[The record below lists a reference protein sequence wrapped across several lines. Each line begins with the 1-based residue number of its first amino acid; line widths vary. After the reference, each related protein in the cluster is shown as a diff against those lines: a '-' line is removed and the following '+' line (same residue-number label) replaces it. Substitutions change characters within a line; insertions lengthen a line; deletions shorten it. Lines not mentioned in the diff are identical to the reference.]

1 MPGRGGAGFVTL
13 RCARHVLNP
22 HSPPCRGRPR
32 CITAAQRV
40 GTGGA
45 SDGCARTEPSAP
57 WALRAG
63 PRSAPPGCRHGARR
77 RSCRSPERPATPH
90 VGSHDEHTLGP
101 APRCVERAHRRREG
115 GVARRARLPGRP
127 HAPRLGTPARRHAAT
142 AHRSAS
148 RQLNEATCEG
158 APSGTAPRGEREGPT
173 PLGRDP
179 RRRENGTR
187 ALRPGL
193 ATRSSPAANSGRH
206 SSRPAAPRGRPRPPP
221 ACGGG
226 RAARGGGKR
235 LPPQRGRLTKGHSC
249 TN

>member
-1 MPGRGGAGFVTL
+1 M
-13 RCARHVLNP
+13 
-22 HSPPCRGRPR
+22 
-32 CITAAQRV
+32 TAAR
-40 GTGGA
+40 GLSPRHRERCELGPGPRRPAADTERDAGAAAAPSGPRRPTGA
-45 SDGCARTEPSAP
+45 HTTSTPSAP
-57 WALRAG
+57 RRAARNALTDGGKEEWRAG
-63 PRSAPPGCRHGARR
+63 RGSRAGRTRHGW
-77 RSCRSPERPATPH
+77 
-90 VGSHDEHTLGP
+90 
-101 APRCVERAHRRREG
+101 
-115 GVARRARLPGRP
+115 
-127 HAPRLGTPARRHAAT
+127 ARRHAAT
-142 AHRSAS
+142 ARRSAS

-235 LPPQRGRLTKGHSC
+235 LPPQRGRLTEGHSC

>member
-22 HSPPCRGRPR
+22 HPPPCRGRPR

-77 RSCRSPERPATPH
+77 RSCRSPERPATPR

-101 APRCVERAHRRREG
+101 APRRVECAHRRREG
-115 GVARRARLPGRP
+115 GAARRARLPGRP
-127 HAPRLGTPARRHAAT
+127 HAPRLGTPARQHVAT
-142 AHRSAS
+142 ARRSAS

-193 ATRSSPAANSGRH
+193 RQTAGGTARSPQRRVDGRDP
-206 SSRPAAPRGRPRPPP
+206 RRRAGAAAPPGV
-221 ACGGG
+221 GGT
-226 RAARGGGKR
+226 ASTTVGKAD
-235 LPPQRGRLTKGHSC
+235 
-249 TN
+249 

>member
-1 MPGRGGAGFVTL
+1 M
-13 RCARHVLNP
+13 
-22 HSPPCRGRPR
+22 
-32 CITAAQRV
+32 TAAR
-40 GTGGA
+40 GLSPRHRERCELGPGPRRPAADTERDAGA
-45 SDGCARTEPSAP
+45 AAAPSGPRRPAWAHTTSTPSAP
-57 WALRAG
+57 
-63 PRSAPPGCRHGARR
+63 RR
-77 RSCRSPERPATPH
+77 
-90 VGSHDEHTLGP
+90 
-101 APRCVERAHRRREG
+101 VERAHRRREG
-115 GVARRARLPGRP
+115 GAARRARLPGRP
-127 HAPRLGTPARRHAAT
+127 HAPRLGTPACRHAET
-142 AHRSAS
+142 ARRSAS

-193 ATRSSPAANSGRH
+193 ATRSSPAANSGRD

-235 LPPQRGRLTKGHSC
+235 LPPQRRRLTKGHSC